1 MKHKFL
7 TIIGLLLSAF
17 SYSQTQFGLKGG
29 LNFATVRYINTDNSK
44 ARLGWNAGVYAEIP
58 MQEDI
63 FIRPEA
69 QYSSKGFGYSATGNS
84 REGSLRLNYI
94 AVPVLFGYRPAQK
107 VALMVGPEFGFLQK
121 AVSKSQGISSD
132 MSGFYRHFDVGV
144 DVGVAYNFSK
154 VFGVEARYNYGF
166 KDLVNVVYLNDNG
179 NVTAQGKDGANSVMQ
194 VGFFYSLSQ

>member
-1 MKHKFL
+1 
-7 TIIGLLLSAF
+7 
-17 SYSQTQFGLKGG
+17 
-29 LNFATVRYINTDNSK
+29 
-44 ARLGWNAGVYAEIP
+44 
-58 MQEDI
+58 
-63 FIRPEA
+63 
-69 QYSSKGFGYSATGNS
+69 
-84 REGSLRLNYI
+84 
-94 AVPVLFGYRPAQK
+94 
-107 VALMVGPEFGFLQK
+107 MVGPEFGFLQK